1 MDDKKI
7 GQLLQNFSNTS
18 EDQEARTAS
27 QNSAVDEA
35 RRAMLTPEQRA
46 FEDYQ
51 LTHQTFQP
59 QGMVPQPT
67 PSPEQQVLMEKS
79 AMTNYNSPE
88 AQALRA
94 KYSDQ
99 PQGSN
104 VNLAE
109 IAGLLKQTPRLRKPS
124 SD

>member
-94 KYSDQ
+94 KYSGQ